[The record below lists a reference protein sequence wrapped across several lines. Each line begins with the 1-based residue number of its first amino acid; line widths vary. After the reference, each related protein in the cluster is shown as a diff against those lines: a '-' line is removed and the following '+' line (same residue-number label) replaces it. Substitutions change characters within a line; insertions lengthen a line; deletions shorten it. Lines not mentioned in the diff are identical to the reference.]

1 MKSLI
6 NALAIFVCL
15 LMVSACTT
23 TDSNSVAIPGDMDEQ
38 LVWSSA
44 AQRPGWT
51 MEEPDTV
58 EGLMS
63 FVGLSGRY
71 ATEQGGREDARRYAT
86 SSVVKYM
93 GTLAKDKF
101 ERARIGY
108 GLSSS
113 VVDPTASS
121 RQFEKQLAVNMAT
134 KVKVK
139 KWYMEKW
146 HTSEGAAWQAFA
158 LAHVPSQAI
167 DATFKKTAKGMAKE
181 AERRA
186 KDAKDATAK
195 DQAKKAADFW
205 KQMQSQGVVE

>member
-1 MKSLI
+1 MKFVM
-6 NALAIFVCL
+6 NALVMFVLL
-15 LMVSACTT
+15 LMLTACTT
-23 TDSNSVAIPGDMDEQ
+23 TDPKAVDIPGAMDEK

-71 ATEQGGREDARRYAT
+71 ATEQGAREDARRNAT

-101 ERARIGY
+101 ERARVGY

-146 HTSEGAAWQAFA
+146 QTKDGAAWQAFV

-186 KDAKDATAK
+186 KDASDATAK